1 MQYGRIQAELR
12 ELLIKKGRIYN
23 LGRTYS
29 ELASQN
35 VKPSEHQ
42 LKSFIDKLRTEFKIR
57 IVYQTKFNTLYS
69 STLVLL
75 GEKEN
80 AIWKNTKWIKRNV
93 N

>member
-12 ELLIKKGRIYN
+12 EMLIKKGKIYN

-42 LKSFIDKLRTEFKIR
+42 LKSFVDKLRSEFKVR
-57 IVYQTKFNTLYS
+57 IVYLYNIKTLYS
-69 STLVLL
+69 ATLILME
-75 GEKEN
+75 EK
-80 AIWKNTKWIKRNV
+80 
-93 N
+93 

>member
-12 ELLIKKGRIYN
+12 EELIKKGRIYN

-42 LKSFIDKLRTEFKIR
+42 LKSFIDKLRSEFKVK
-57 IVYQTKFNTLYS
+57 IVYLYNIKTLYS
-69 STLVLL
+69 ATLILM
-75 GEKEN
+75 EE
-80 AIWKNTKWIKRNV
+80 
-93 N
+93 

>member
-12 ELLIKKGRIYN
+12 EMLIKKGKIYN

-42 LKSFIDKLRTEFKIR
+42 LKSFIDKLRSEFKVK
-57 IVYQTKFNTLYS
+57 IVYLYKIKTLYS
-69 STLVLL
+69 ATLILME
-75 GEKEN
+75 EK
-80 AIWKNTKWIKRNV
+80 
-93 N
+93 

>member
-12 ELLIKKGRIYN
+12 EMIIKKGKIYN

-42 LKSFIDKLRTEFKIR
+42 LKSFVDKLRSEFKVK
-57 IVYQTKFNTLYS
+57 IVYHYNIKTLYS
-69 STLVLL
+69 ATLVLM
-75 GEKEN
+75 GDK
-80 AIWKNTKWIKRNV
+80 
-93 N
+93 

>member
-12 ELLIKKGRIYN
+12 EMLIKKGKIYN

-42 LKSFIDKLRTEFKIR
+42 LKSFVDKLRSEFKVR
-57 IVYQTKFNTLYS
+57 IVYYYNIKTLYS
-69 STLVLL
+69 ATLILM
-75 GEKEN
+75 GEK
-80 AIWKNTKWIKRNV
+80 
-93 N
+93 

>member
-12 ELLIKKGRIYN
+12 EMLIKKGKIYN

-42 LKSFIDKLRTEFKIR
+42 LKLFIDKLRTEFKVR
-57 IVYQTKFNTLYS
+57 IVYLYKIKTLYS
-69 STLVLL
+69 ATLILM
-75 GEKEN
+75 EE
-80 AIWKNTKWIKRNV
+80 
-93 N
+93 

>member
-12 ELLIKKGRIYN
+12 DELIKKGKIYN

-35 VKPSEHQ
+35 VKPTEHQ

-57 IVYQTKFNTLYS
+57 IVYYNNIKTLYS
-69 STLVLL
+69 STLVLM
-75 GEKEN
+75 EDK
-80 AIWKNTKWIKRNV
+80 
-93 N
+93 

>member
-12 ELLIKKGRIYN
+12 EMLIKKGKIYN

-42 LKSFIDKLRTEFKIR
+42 LKLFIDKLRTEFKVR
-57 IVYQTKFNTLYS
+57 IVYLNNIKTLYS
-69 STLVLL
+69 ATLILM
-75 GEKEN
+75 EE
-80 AIWKNTKWIKRNV
+80 
-93 N
+93 

>member
-12 ELLIKKGRIYN
+12 EMLIKKGKIYN

-42 LKSFIDKLRTEFKIR
+42 LKSFIDKLRSEFKVR
-57 IVYQTKFNTLYS
+57 IVYLYKIKTLYS
-69 STLVLL
+69 ATLILI
-75 GEKEN
+75 EE
-80 AIWKNTKWIKRNV
+80 
-93 N
+93 